1 MTIDGIARRDDLT
14 RWLFEEIIPQE
25 PATGRAGPEP
35 EPDPKQDFAAWAAWK
50 LRQSR
55 PTTEN

>member
-14 RWLFEEIIPQE
+14 RWLFEEIIPRAAS
-25 PATGRAGPEP
+25 PGGATLEP
-35 EPDPKQDFAAWAAWK
+35 EPDPKQNFAAWAAWK

-55 PTTEN
+55 PAAES